1 MFHQERK
8 ESGQRIPTLAYN
20 YTVSLDVDAGPTSL
34 GQISLTGKV
43 GSVQFIEPPIDL
55 KSDAPDMQF
64 GCGNTL
70 CAGIQEERSGSFEFD
85 PQFQVRRREWLMD
98 GVGGWVGVCT

>member
-1 MFHQERK
+1 MTTGRVSSCPQERR
-8 ESGQRIPTLAYN
+8 SHTLEASAN
-20 YTVSLDVDAGPTSL
+20 HHFRRTVSLDVDAGPTSL

-70 CAGIQEERSGSFEFD
+70 CVGIQEERSGSFEFD
-85 PQFQVRRREWLMD
+85 PQF
-98 GVGGWVGVCT
+98 